1 MKIDIDIHS
10 MLCPMCS
17 LQSEDYNQVFMKYE
31 ITNKIWGKVFKWLD
45 LPFSLFNNVLEL
57 LVWID
62 LSRIKKKKKKMVEV
76 ICIMII
82 WDVMAISE
90 QCHVSN
96 VQDAEESYFLKY
108 HYTFF

>member
-17 LQSEDYNQVFMKYE
+17 LQSEDYSQVFMKYE

-62 LSRIKKKKKKMVEV
+62 LSRIKKKMVEV